1 MKIKLTYI
9 KEAMINTMKRRDVL
23 FQVLSSH
30 WASIVTSTII
40 GKFDIDT
47 IYFISC
53 IIPLVL
59 LLINMC
65 VSYEVIK
72 NNAKNK
78 KNENL
83 KNGTYITFDEIGF
96 SSSRIHLKVKGSND
110 QKLFY
115 LMAIDLLPY
124 FTHDEIH
131 AINRD
136 FMKVIA
142 GLFYERPVD
151 IATFKKFNLFL
162 AQFSDF
168 KNKRISDYRK
178 RNLELEKCS
187 GLTGWINKCIYEV
200 GSASSI
206 MTDIIFFSFYDEIK
220 SIFSDDDKYITDN
233 TKYNYFKH
241 LFMKTDDEITRNV
254 IKEAYTKVCW
264 SSYGKIEKFIKNGLD
279 FIEELTVLIHPD
291 IPYVHDDGHG
301 KGKKEFYT
309 ASRFYG
315 YLTNDDVL
323 WYITEYK
330 ENPDSRSMK
339 APLKYHKEI
348 IFPITKEPDKIRD
361 VNGDLLKYDFKSEIA
376 CRMTDTKFYFSDS
389 YSIDVTDVSKIAMFI
404 LDNEYAEVLPT
415 KILFY
420 IAAYTY
426 VCKQFRDILIE
437 YFKEV

>member
-1 MKIKLTYI
+1 MKTKFTYI
-9 KEAMINTMKRRDVL
+9 KEAIINTMKKRDVL

-40 GKFDIDT
+40 GTFDVDT

-53 IIPLVL
+53 IIPLIL
-59 LLINMC
+59 LLINIC
-65 VSYEVIK
+65 ISYNVIK
-72 NNAKNK
+72 NDAKNK
-78 KNENL
+78 NNGKL

-96 SSSRIHLKVKGSND
+96 SSSRIHSKVKENND

-124 FTHDEIH
+124 FTHEEIH
-131 AINRD
+131 AIHRD

-178 RNLELEKCS
+178 RDLEFEKCS

-200 GSASSI
+200 GSAPSI
-206 MTDIIFFSFYDEIK
+206 MADIIFFSFYDEIK
-220 SIFSDDDKYITDN
+220 SIFSDDNKYITDN

-241 LFMKTDDEITRNV
+241 LFMKTNDEITRNV
-254 IKEAYTKVCW
+254 IKEAYTRVCW
-264 SSYGKIEKFIKNGLD
+264 SSYGKIEKYIKNGLD

-291 IPYVHDDGHG
+291 IPYIYTNIHG
-301 KGKKEFYT
+301 NGKKEFYT
-309 ASRFYG
+309 ASKFYNH
-315 YLTNDDVL
+315 LINDNEQ
-323 WYITEYK
+323 WYTIADK
-330 ENPDSRSMK
+330 DSHVKSME
-339 APLKYHKEI
+339 ASFECSKEI
-348 IFPITKEPDKIRD
+348 LFPITKEPNKITD
-361 VNGDLLKYDFKSEIA
+361 PDGELLKYDFKSEIG
-376 CRMTDTKFYFSDS
+376 CRMTDKKFYFDDS
-389 YSIDVTDVSKIAMFI
+389 YSIDVTDVNKIAMFI

-426 VCKQFRDILIE
+426 VCKQFRDMLIE
-437 YFKEV
+437 YFREV